1 MRALELIAQKRDGHA
16 HSREDIAALIHGYTR
31 GDIPDYQV
39 SAWLMA
45 VYLRGLNAQET
56 ADLTLAMAHSG
67 DMLDLSMFDHAV
79 DKHSTGGVGDKT
91 SLVLAPLLAACGATV
106 AKMSGRGL
114 GHTGGTIDKLESIP
128 GFNVNVSDDAFL
140 RQARDVGVVI
150 CGQNKALAPAD
161 GLLYALRDVTST
173 VASLPLIASSIMS
186 KKLAGGAH
194 AIVLDVK
201 VGEGAFMKTL
211 DDARAL
217 AHAMIDIGHK
227 AGKSVRAKL
236 TRMSEPLG
244 QAVGNALEVQ
254 EAIRCLKG
262 DHDGIHDLR
271 DVVVALASDL
281 LEQSGIPQNAET
293 LLSHLTDG
301 TAYAQF
307 ERWIAAQSGDI
318 SKLDTLEL
326 APNQHVIIAS
336 QSGYVANLD
345 ALAVGDAV
353 KLLGGGRQKK
363 SDVIDTGVGVM
374 LHAKVGDACET
385 GQPLATIYHR
395 DERGLTEARAALTRA
410 FVLASDP
417 VAVPPL
423 ILESVG

>member
-16 HSREDIAALIHGYTR
+16 HLREDIEAFIHGYVA

-45 VYLRGLNAQET
+45 VYLRGLNPQET

-67 DMLDLSMFDHAV
+67 DMLDLSMFEHAV

-128 GFNVNVSDDAFL
+128 GFNVNVSDEAFL
-140 RQARDVGVVI
+140 RQARDVGIVI

-186 KKLAGGAH
+186 KKLAGGAR

-201 VGEGAFMKTL
+201 VGEGAFMKTV

-254 EAIRCLKG
+254 EAIRCLRG
-262 DHDGIHDLR
+262 EHDGIHDLR

-281 LEQSGIPQNAET
+281 LEQSGIPQNPET
-293 LLSHLTDG
+293 LLEYLQNG

-307 ERWIAAQSGDI
+307 ERWIAAQGGDI
-318 SKLDTLEL
+318 SQLDKLEL
-326 APNQHVIIAS
+326 SPEQHVITAS
-336 QSGYVANLD
+336 QTGYIANLD

-353 KLLGGGRQKK
+353 KVLGGGRQTK
-363 SDVIDTGVGVM
+363 SDVIDMGVGIM
-374 LHAKVGDACET
+374 LHAKVGDACEI
-385 GQPLATIYHR
+385 GQPLATVYHR
-395 DERGLTEARAALTRA
+395 EERGLVDAIASLNRALTLSA
-410 FVLASDP
+410 EP
-417 VAVPPL
+417 VSAPSL

>member
-1 MRALELIAQKRDGHA
+1 MRALELIAQKRDGHP
-16 HSREDIAALIHGYTR
+16 HSGKDIDAFIHGYTH

-45 VYLRGLNAQET
+45 VYLRGLSAQET
-56 ADLTLAMAHSG
+56 ADLTLAMARSG
-67 DMLDLSMFDHAV
+67 DMLDLSMFEHAV

-114 GHTGGTIDKLESIP
+114 GHTGGTVDKLESIP
-128 GFNVNVSDDAFL
+128 GFNVNIDDDAFL

-161 GLLYALRDVTST
+161 GLLYALRDATNT

-186 KKLAGGAH
+186 KKLAGGAR
-194 AIVLDVK
+194 AIILDVK
-201 VGEGAFMKTL
+201 VGEGAFMKNVA
-211 DDARAL
+211 DARAL
-217 AHAMIDIGHK
+217 ARAMIDIGHK

-254 EAIRCLKG
+254 EAIRCLRG
-262 DHDGIHDLR
+262 EHDGIHDLR
-271 DVVVALASDL
+271 DVVVALAGDL
-281 LEQSGIPQNAET
+281 LEQSGIPKSANDLHT
-293 LLSHLTDG
+293 LLRDG
-301 TAYAQF
+301 TAYTHF
-307 ERWIAAQSGDI
+307 ERWIAAQGGDV
-318 SKLDTLEL
+318 SRLDALEL
-326 APNQHVIIAS
+326 AEPHVIEAS
-336 QSGYVANLD
+336 QTGYIANLD

-353 KLLGGGRQKK
+353 KVLGGGRQQK
-363 SDVIDTGVGVM
+363 SNAIDTGVGVM
-374 LHAKVGDACET
+374 LHAKVGDGCEA
-385 GQPLATIYHR
+385 GQPLMTVYHR
-395 DERGLTEARAALTRA
+395 GERGLADAVKVLEHAVALST
-410 FVLASDP
+410 DP
-417 VAVPPL
+417 ISAPPL

>member
-1 MRALELIAQKRDGHA
+1 MRALELIAQKRDGHP
-16 HSREDIAALIHGYTR
+16 HSREAIAAFIHGYVA

-45 VYLRGLNAQET
+45 VYLRGLNPQET

-67 DMLDLSMFDHAV
+67 DMLDLSMFEHAV

-128 GFNVNVSDDAFL
+128 GFNVNVSDEAFL

-211 DDARAL
+211 ADARAL

-271 DVVVALASDL
+271 AVVVALAVDL
-281 LEQSGIPQNAET
+281 LEQSGIPQSPET

-307 ERWIAAQSGDI
+307 ERWIAAQGGDI
-318 SKLDTLEL
+318 STLDTLEL
-326 APNQHVIIAS
+326 APNQHVITAS
-336 QSGYVANLD
+336 HSGYVANLD
-345 ALAVGDAV
+345 ALSVGDAV
-353 KLLGGGRQKK
+353 KFLGGGRQTK
-363 SDVIDTGVGVM
+363 SDVIDAGVGVM
-374 LHAKVGDACET
+374 LHAKVGDACEE
-385 GQPLATIYHR
+385 GQPLVTVYHR
-395 DERGLTEARAALTRA
+395 NERGLADALK
-410 FVLASDP
+410 VLEHALSLSAEP
-417 VAVPPL
+417 VNAPPL

>member
-1 MRALELIAQKRDGHA
+1 MRALELIAQKRDGHT
-16 HSREDIAALIHGYTR
+16 HSREDIEAFIHGYVA

-45 VYLRGLNAQET
+45 VYLQGLCAQET

-128 GFNVNVSDDAFL
+128 GFNVNIADDAFL

-161 GLLYALRDVTST
+161 GLLYALRDATNT

-217 AHAMIDIGHK
+217 AYAMIDIGHK

-254 EAIRCLKG
+254 EAIRCLQG

-281 LEQSGIPQNAET
+281 LEQSGIPQQPDA

-301 TAYAQF
+301 TAYTQF
-307 ERWIAAQSGDI
+307 ERWIAAQGGDV
-318 SKLDTLEL
+318 SKLAALEL
-326 APNQHVIIAS
+326 APQQQVITAS
-336 QSGYVANLD
+336 QTGYVAELD

-353 KLLGGGRQKK
+353 KVLGGGRQQK
-363 SDVIDTGVGVM
+363 SDPIDTGVGVM
-374 LHAKVGDACET
+374 LHAKIGDACET
-385 GQPLATIYHR
+385 GQPLATVYHR
-395 DERGLTEARAALTRA
+395 NERGLADAVKALERALT
-410 FVLASDP
+410 FSSTP
-417 VAVPPL
+417 VSAPPL